1 VDIWE
6 VTLWAHLV
14 GAAIWVGGSIVMM
27 GVGPVMLAGGAKEKL
42 MRSVF
47 ESWMYAAWIGMVL
60 AVGTGIVMT
69 LHQDLSFTS
78 SAMGLK
84 MALIAAA
91 AVVAVLDG
99 WLLFRSPAWV
109 QTAGGIF
116 LLIFNLGIFG
126 AAVAL

>member
-1 VDIWE
+1 

-14 GAAIWVGGSIVMM
+14 GAAIWTGGSVVMM
-27 GVGPVMLAGGAKEKL
+27 AVGPVMLGGGAKEKL
-42 MRSVF
+42 MRRVF
-47 ESWMYAAWIGMVL
+47 ESWMYAAWIGMVM
-60 AVGTGIVMT
+60 AVGTGIAMT

-84 MALIAAA
+84 LALIAAA

-109 QTAGGIF
+109 QTATGVF

>member
-1 VDIWE
+1 MDIWE
-6 VTLWAHLV
+6 VTLWTHLV
-14 GAAIWVGGSIVMM
+14 GAAIWTGGSIVMLA
-27 GVGPVMLAGGAKEKL
+27 VGPAMRTGGAKEKL

-60 AVGTGIVMT
+60 AVGTGIAMT
-69 LHQDLSFTS
+69 LEQDLSWTS

-99 WLLFRSPAWV
+99 WLLFRSPSWV
-109 QTAGGIF
+109 QTTGGIF